1 MGEIYQTLTIK
12 GNQGKRKVRALIDT
26 GANINVLSYKF
37 AKKIYLSSFLERQFK
52 NKIETVNVTNTTTIS
67 GIFIYGGIIIGGE
80 ERATTFF
87 VTKKKFGVDCLIG
100 VILLQQYQGYVDFI
114 DDKIKFRKMSKRKGK
129 WF

>member
-100 VILLQQYQGYVDFI
+100 VILLQQYQG
-114 DDKIKFRKMSKRKGK
+114 
-129 WF
+129 